1 VKDAF
6 MEGNG
11 GGREATGGLEI
22 RTWSAPACVREKNGA
37 CKRKKREAKERER
50 KRKKGKRSRGPWQV
64 HPDPPMSP
72 SRCAADETCENLHLT
87 FYKY

>member
-1 VKDAF
+1 
-6 MEGNG
+6 MEGDG

-37 CKRKKREAKERER
+37 CKRKKREAKERE
-50 KRKKGKRSRGPWQV
+50 KEKGKEKPWSPAGTPRSI
-64 HPDPPMSP
+64 DAMSP